1 MLKILRGDAKPPKVA
16 TPTPD
21 KAIDLA
27 RNMALVK
34 MIKQSVLL
42 ILQSYLEFYSF
53 WKSDKTA
60 RLKSRKCKS
69 LPN

>member
-34 MIKQSVLL
+34 MIKQSV
-42 ILQSYLEFYSF
+42 
-53 WKSDKTA
+53 
-60 RLKSRKCKS
+60 
-69 LPN
+69 